1 MASKDGA
8 SPIAAAR
15 RWETRRKQPGS
26 GLGHGPKSVVAYRL
40 APSVLPAC
48 YFLSGSDT
56 RSGNLLKIKLAFV
69 PPKPNEFDKA

>member
-1 MASKDGA
+1 MGD
-8 SPIAAAR
+8 AR
-15 RWETRRKQPGS
+15 KTPRS
-26 GLGHGPKSVVAYRL
+26 GLGHGPKSVVVYRL